1 MIHHPHL
8 MVVREE
14 PVESASLHRRAA
26 ALLRD
31 DFWFIGACTLAVWLM
46 GAVAGGAVVYALV
59 GL

>member
-1 MIHHPHL
+1 MIHPQREQSTS
-8 MVVREE
+8 VR
-14 PVESASLHRRAA
+14 RRVA
-26 ALLRD
+26 ALFRD